1 MDVLEFEETE
11 IKETTPKRSN
21 SSLRFHTPA
30 APASVRSNSV
40 LKAVIKVYCTTTRP
54 NFSSP
59 WQMERQIASTSSA
72 FIISGRRILC
82 NAHGVAF
89 HSTVRVRKHGD
100 STKYIAR
107 VVHAGHECDLA
118 MLSVDSEEF
127 WSGLEPLSFGP
138 VPQLQDAVICVGYPT
153 GGDAI
158 SVTQGIVSRLAVA
171 KYSHGDENLL
181 IIQID
186 AAINA
191 GNSGGPALDSRQR
204 VIGVA
209 FETLEGAENIGYI
222 IPIPVVEHFLHDI
235 ETTGKYQGFCSPAFN
250 WQVCENPGMRDSLK
264 IPHSEGGV
272 LISQVHPLADCARV
286 IQANDVLLAF
296 DGVPIGQD
304 GTIGYRGGERVSFMH
319 LFTSKFVGD
328 SACVSLLREG
338 KCIELKFTLSPRIEL
353 CPVHMYDKLP
363 PYFIFAGLCFTVLS
377 CPFLEAEYGEKWDKK
392 APINLCERVFY
403 GYPQQ
408 EGQQVVIM
416 NQVLTAPVNI
426 GYEEFS
432 NLQVVKVNGVD
443 IINLKQM
450 MWLVKTAKTEYIR
463 FDMFRHSAIIVSR
476 LEAEKCHKQ
485 NLKDNNVPQDMDDGL
500 AAYYTEMVSGEGGQ
514 TEEAKPEAK
523 PEPKPKRGRKRA

>member
-1 MDVLEFEETE
+1 
-11 IKETTPKRSN
+11 
-21 SSLRFHTPA
+21 
-30 APASVRSNSV
+30 
-40 LKAVIKVYCTTTRP
+40 
-54 NFSSP
+54 
-59 WQMERQIASTSSA
+59 
-72 FIISGRRILC
+72 
-82 NAHGVAF
+82 
-89 HSTVRVRKHGD
+89 
-100 STKYIAR
+100 
-107 VVHAGHECDLA
+107 
-118 MLSVDSEEF
+118 MLSVEDEDF

-222 IPIPVVEHFLHDI
+222 IPVPVVEHFLRDI
-235 ETTGKYQGFCSPAFN
+235 EMTGKYQGFCSPAFN

-272 LISQVHPLADCARV
+272 LVSQVHPLADCARV
-286 IQANDVLLAF
+286 LQANDVLLSF

-304 GTIGYRGGERVSFMH
+304 GTIGYRGGERVSFIH

-328 SACVSLLREG
+328 QASVSLLREG
-338 KCIELKFTLSPRIEL
+338 KLLELKFTLLPRAEL
-353 CPVHMYDKLP
+353 CRVHMYDTLP
-363 PYFIFAGLCFTVLS
+363 PYYIFAGLCFTVLS

-392 APINLCERVFY
+392 APISLCERVFY
-403 GYPQQ
+403 GVQQQ

-443 IINLKQM
+443 IVNLKQM
-450 MWLVKTAKTEYIR
+450 MWLVKRATTDYIR

-500 AAYYTEMVSGEGGQ
+500 AAYYADMLSKSTDGPV
-514 TEEAKPEAK
+514 TKAKATS
-523 PEPKPKRGRKRA
+523 RGRKKA